1 MIILLC
7 TPYKNS
13 PDIVRGGI
21 NQWGQNMLSW
31 YNECGDKSITIIP
44 ISFDRHSSMIDSKSL
59 IHRIIYGVREQF
71 KPILNA
77 IKVMRD
83 EKPDVLH
90 ICTSAGVGCVRDFFL
105 VKFARKYKIK
115 SILHLHFGR
124 VPELAENNN
133 WEWKL
138 LCSVMNNCDMIIPM
152 NRPTESSLKEK
163 GFSKVMFLPNPLS
176 NDFLNKIKELSD
188 KQLNRDDSRLLFV
201 GHVYET
207 KGIVEL
213 VKGCR
218 NIEGVNL
225 RIIGKCSV
233 EMKGFL
239 QSIAIRDGSLDW
251 IEFLG
256 EISHDDVIKE
266 FLTAG
271 LFVLPSYS
279 EGFPNV
285 ILEAMACGCP
295 IIASNVGAIPEM
307 LDISNEPCGI
317 CILPKSSDEVHNAVV
332 SLIHDT
338 SQKNILSERARNRV
352 EKMYAI
358 PIVWERLVELW
369 KSVVSA

>member
-31 YNECGDKSITIIP
+31 YKECDDKGIKIIP
-44 ISFDRHSSMIDSKSL
+44 ISFDRHRSLIDSKTL
-59 IHRIIYGVREQF
+59 FHRIIYGIHEQF
-71 KPILNA
+71 NPIRDA
-77 IKVMRD
+77 IRSMRD
-83 EKPDVLH
+83 EKPDVVH
-90 ICTSAGVGCVRDFFL
+90 ICTSAGIGCVRDFLL
-105 VKFARKYKIK
+105 VKVARKYKVK
-115 SILHLHFGR
+115 SIIHLHFGR
-124 VPELAENNN
+124 VPELAERNN

-138 LCSVMNNCDMIIPM
+138 LTAVMKGCDMVIPM
-152 NRPTESSLKEK
+152 NRPTECTLQEK
-163 GFSKVMFLPNPLS
+163 GFSKVKYLPNPLS
-176 NDFLNKIKELSD
+176 NDITEKIKEQSD
-188 KQLNRDDSRLLFV
+188 KQFSRNDNRVLFV

-213 VKGCR
+213 VEGCR
-218 NIEGVNL
+218 NIEGINL
-225 RIIGKCSV
+225 RIIGKCSDK
-233 EMKGFL
+233 MKEVL
-239 QSIAIRDGSLDW
+239 QSLAIRDGSLDW

-307 LDISNEPCGI
+307 LDISNEPCGV
-317 CILPKSSDEVHNAVV
+317 CIMPKSSYEVHNAVV
-332 SLIHDT
+332 SLLHDT
-338 SQKNILSERARNRV
+338 SQKNIMSERARKRV

-358 PIVWERLVELW
+358 PIVWKSLVEIW
-369 KSVVSA
+369 KSIVSA